1 MEVCY
6 LWPKSYSRVASYF
19 KKLVKSVFYFI
30 THVFVCRP
38 VSLSDLESL
47 DAEFHQSLL
56 WIKENDIS
64 SEVLDLTFAV
74 TEEVFGQV
82 VERELKPGGRNVTVC
97 EANKKVW
104 IICSIFHSCTLLN
117 YFFLLLSLSNA

>member
-1 MEVCY
+1 MN
-6 LWPKSYSRVASYF
+6 
-19 KKLVKSVFYFI
+19 
-30 THVFVCRP
+30 
-38 VSLSDLESL
+38 LSDLESL

-97 EANKKVW
+97 EGNKKVRRYRNK
-104 IICSIFHSCTLLN
+104 INIE
-117 YFFLLLSLSNA
+117 YPFL